1 MLIFK
6 IVPRTKVVKSTRNS
20 QEKDGILMRKL
31 KFFNLKLEKD
41 KELFS
46 NTRTLKMALITKL
59 KIRINY
65 LKNLKLNIPVIK
77 ILYLTR

>member
-6 IVPRTKVVKSTRNS
+6 IVPRTKVIKSARNL

-31 KFFNLKLEKD
+31 KFFKLKLAKE

-46 NTRTLKMALITKL
+46 NMRTLKKALITKL
-59 KIRINY
+59 KIRINN
-65 LKNLKLNIPVIK
+65 LKNLKLNIQVIK
-77 ILYLTR
+77 IL